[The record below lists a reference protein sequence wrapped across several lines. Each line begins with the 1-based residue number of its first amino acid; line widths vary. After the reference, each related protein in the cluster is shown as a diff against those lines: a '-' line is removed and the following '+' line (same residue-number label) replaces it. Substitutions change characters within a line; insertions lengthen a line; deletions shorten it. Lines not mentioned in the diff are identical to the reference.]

1 MALYDAFFGSDQS
14 LYTAYAIMAAIIA
27 ICITILL
34 TSTDISI
41 GNRILIVLFVII
53 TLVPSIFLTLFE
65 ITCMV
70 TGGTEPNRWWCYAF
84 AWILAAFVIIYCV
97 FVVIISLISLF
108 TYNNVIDNVNEIE
121 KKNKLSETATNN
133 IAKEIINSDEE
144 KKKMENFYL
153 MPDENEQFRDLR
165 KERPIARTIPQL
177 NPLSLVRPQDLSGG
191 CIPDI
196 DPKCSHNN
204 DILND
209 TKCCYRWFGRKE
221 GPVKKIELF
230 ESEPM
235 DELTPSIEQ
244 EDENEQFRDLR
255 KERPIA
261 RTIMP
266 QRDPLSL
273 VKPQDLAGGCL
284 LNNHP
289 ACSNENDILNDVK
302 CCYKWFGSHKKPVK
316 KIEFFEAEPMDELTP
331 SIEQE
336 DENQPTETFLTKS
349 YDANYDKKSQRFMP
363 HLKLTDTNKPI
374 DTKKLLP
381 GKPPLNC
388 IEPKWYAECR
398 NDNVKRNNV
407 NCCNN
412 WIGYQGFENRENFG
426 AEPMDELTPP
436 PVPIPPQDENKGNSN
451 IQSNNESFTNNEG
464 FETYYNNN
472 KKYFSNFSPSGIS
485 NTLHDIKNAIPFPT
499 FAAF

>member
-165 KERPIARTIPQL
+165 KEKQFRPIPRTIPQ
-177 NPLSLVRPQDLSGG
+177 
-191 CIPDI
+191 
-196 DPKCSHNN
+196 
-204 DILND
+204 
-209 TKCCYRWFGRKE
+209 
-221 GPVKKIELF
+221 
-230 ESEPM
+230 
-235 DELTPSIEQ
+235 
-244 EDENEQFRDLR
+244 
-255 KERPIA
+255 
-261 RTIMP
+261 
-266 QRDPLSL
+266 DPLSL

-284 LNNHP
+284 QNDNP
-289 ACSNENDILNDVK
+289 ACSHENDILNDVK

-316 KIEFFEAEPMDELTP
+316 KIEL
-331 SIEQE
+331 
-336 DENQPTETFLTKS
+336 
-349 YDANYDKKSQRFMP
+349 
-363 HLKLTDTNKPI
+363 
-374 DTKKLLP
+374 
-381 GKPPLNC
+381 
-388 IEPKWYAECR
+388 
-398 NDNVKRNNV
+398 
-407 NCCNN
+407 
-412 WIGYQGFENRENFG
+412 FG

-436 PVPIPPQDENKGNSN
+436 PVPIPPQDENKGNLN

-499 FAAF
+499 FATF